1 MRIFDAHGKIKP
13 TLPPKA
19 WDLRQGV
26 GLQWKM
32 DSRLRGNDKKRR
44 EGHRR
49 AGMTRKVR
57 KRNHFRAPRIP
68 PITPK
73 NNLVGNLLLSHVVS
87 GAVTR
92 HHFKK

>member
-1 MRIFDAHGKIKP
+1 MDGGRGGRKWTSAVHRIMKP

-19 WDLRQGV
+19 WDLRQAV

-49 AGMTRKVR
+49 AGMTRKV
-57 KRNHFRAPRIP
+57 
-68 PITPK
+68 
-73 NNLVGNLLLSHVVS
+73 
-87 GAVTR
+87 
-92 HHFKK
+92 